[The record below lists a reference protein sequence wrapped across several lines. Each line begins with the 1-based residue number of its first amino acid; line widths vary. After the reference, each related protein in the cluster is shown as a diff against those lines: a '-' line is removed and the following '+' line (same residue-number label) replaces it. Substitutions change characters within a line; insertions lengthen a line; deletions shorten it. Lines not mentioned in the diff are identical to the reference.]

1 MDLSVLPDRRAD
13 YDPLGPAVADHDAD
27 LNNAEF
33 LDAVQCAGSMLRSRG
48 VSADD
53 VVAVMLPDTA
63 ALVVSLFAAWRL
75 GAAVTPIN
83 PSRRPTE
90 VRYQLADA
98 GAKVLIAQTKPGFD
112 TGTAEVVTV
121 QELAGGDPNLDLRP
135 DGRHEDRRALLI
147 YTSGTTGHPKGVVL
161 DHANLD
167 AMCHSVADAFGLTQ
181 NDHSLLILPTFYVNG
196 IVVGTLPPL
205 LAGGRIT
212 VAGRFNANTFFPRIE
227 KTRATYFSAVP
238 MILTMLCGLP
248 EDVETDTSSVRFA
261 LCGAAPAA
269 SEVLRRF
276 ESRYRIPVIEGYG
289 LTEGSCASTANPL
302 HGKRKPGTVGLPLPG
317 QKIRLGDLSGRSV
330 APGEAGEIMIKGANV
345 MRGYLN
351 RPEETAKAIVD
362 GWLHTGDIGRFDE
375 DGYLTIVDRA
385 KNVIIRGGESIYP
398 REIESV
404 AYQLPQIAEA
414 AVVGRPNPAHGEEPV
429 LFVSMH
435 KAEVLSTDQIRE
447 HLYAVLSEHKVPVEI
462 TVVQRLPRNAIG
474 AIDRPSL
481 RRLSAHAG

>member
-1 MDLSVLPDRRAD
+1 
-13 YDPLGPAVADHDAD
+13 
-27 LNNAEF
+27 
-33 LDAVQCAGSMLRSRG
+33 
-48 VSADD
+48 
-53 VVAVMLPDTA
+53 
-63 ALVVSLFAAWRL
+63 
-75 GAAVTPIN
+75 
-83 PSRRPTE
+83 
-90 VRYQLADA
+90 
-98 GAKVLIAQTKPGFD
+98 
-112 TGTAEVVTV
+112 
-121 QELAGGDPNLDLRP
+121 
-135 DGRHEDRRALLI
+135 
-147 YTSGTTGHPKGVVL
+147 
-161 DHANLD
+161 
-167 AMCHSVADAFGLTQ
+167 
-181 NDHSLLILPTFYVNG
+181 
-196 IVVGTLPPL
+196 
-205 LAGGRIT
+205 
-212 VAGRFNANTFFPRIE
+212 
-227 KTRATYFSAVP
+227 
-238 MILTMLCGLP
+238 
-248 EDVETDTSSVRFA
+248 
-261 LCGAAPAA
+261 
-269 SEVLRRF
+269 
-276 ESRYRIPVIEGYG
+276 
-289 LTEGSCASTANPL
+289 
-302 HGKRKPGTVGLPLPG
+302 
-317 QKIRLGDLSGRSV
+317 IRLGDLSGRSV
-330 APGEAGEIMIKGANV
+330 QPGEAGEIMIKGANV